1 MNASSNKPKRRGR
14 WLRWIGLALLLLLV
28 LLALFHRPIFFEG
41 TRYFIVRAA
50 KQQHLDLSY
59 DASGSIFTTLTIS
72 NLRGTP
78 TEQGP
83 IQRLEIGTLN
93 LRYSLIGLIREGFPG
108 LLKLVDIRDAY
119 IEITPAEPLPADKER
134 QPQQFKFPAL
144 FPDILNL
151 ENINFIAHG
160 PNGNTELSGLF
171 LSLLP
176 DRPGVLKIETLDI
189 PGVRRWTEISGAT
202 SFRDRNLIITDLIIG
217 PEISLRKFNLNV
229 SKLSEAELG
238 LSLDGSL
245 FDAPVSL
252 SAQVSDLNASNRL
265 NLKAESSALSLQR
278 IWEYLNLTVPIT
290 GTLDR
295 LMVSFQGEP
304 AKPSSWTGQANVLL
318 SGATYDRRALG
329 GIALQLDMADQRV
342 KATLVS
348 QLDPEN
354 RIDVEADSTLPE
366 TFDDFDK
373 VRLNLKAET
382 SALSLQSI
390 AEHLNLNVP
399 MTGTLDRLVVS
410 FQGEP
415 AKPSGWVG
423 QADVLLSGATYNR
436 QPVGEITL
444 QLNMADQRV
453 KATLASQLDPE
464 HRIDVEVNSSLPET
478 FNGFDEVRLD
488 VKAETS
494 ALSLQRIAE
503 YFNLN
508 VPVTGTL
515 DRFVVSFQ
523 GEPAKPSTW
532 IGRADVRLSGAT
544 YDRRI
549 LGDTTLKLDMAD
561 QRLKATLAS
570 QMDPENRIDIE
581 ADSTLPETFNDF
593 DKVRLNLKAQSSALS
608 LPRIAEHLNLPV
620 PVTGTLDRLVVS
632 FQGEP
637 SKPSSW
643 VGQAD
648 VRLSGA
654 TYDRRVLGDTTLQ
667 LDMADQRLK
676 ATLASRLD
684 DENRIDI
691 EANSTLPET
700 FNDLDKVSASGH
712 LQVFAPDLAALN
724 LPAIGDL
731 SLNTEFRF
739 ENRKLST
746 QSVLDSSSLA
756 FSGTEL
762 TETHL
767 RLDLAKDFQA
777 QADEPLFKDLIS
789 RVEGSI
795 KAVRL
800 QDYVVES
807 VNLALSSNDAKVQL
821 EGLTLAKGAN
831 HASLQADYILPP
843 DLKSWERQP
852 LEFNLSVDAPDLSAF
867 VAPETGATLKGTLK
881 IAGKGSA
888 KDGAYDGNFFI
899 EGRGIE
905 TMGMTVRSI
914 DARLDAAENQAR
926 LSQLQVVFNE
936 KNVIRGE
943 GAMRLTDPFD
953 YSGSLDVQFA
963 DLSIFQP
970 LLEQEAMAPALGGAL
985 SIAWKGTGD
994 LRAPQHTGDVAIDL
1008 TGGEF
1013 GDLQNLAAHAKGSY
1027 SPQFVNVPGLTVSA
1041 RGLGEALLSLFWKD
1055 NRLSIFDISVRQEKL
1070 ILVQGSAELPFHLA
1084 EVQHPDRL
1092 IPNNEPL
1099 KLALQTR
1106 ELDLRKLFTQLGQKK
1121 PPVTGIVNLDVNA
1134 GGTLDELAAKA
1145 TVRASRI
1152 QSPDAS
1158 QLDPATISLDLD
1170 FQNDRLSLNGSVQQR
1185 LIQPLRISGNLPFD
1199 IVAFRNNAKIDPQ
1212 TPVELQVIMPR
1223 SSLAFVSTLVPA
1235 IRQSRGTAAIDI
1247 GVRGTIAQP
1256 TLSGEITADLSAL
1269 RFTDPSLPPIADVA
1283 LQVDFTRDRVTIK
1296 RGTGRIGGGSFA
1308 ASGSVI
1314 VQPLDN
1320 PTLALRLTTQNALIL
1335 QNDDL
1340 SVRANSDIRV
1350 EGPLNAASVTGN
1362 VFVTRSAFFRNI
1374 DILPIGLPGRP
1385 APQPPQEPV
1394 FISFPQPPLRDWR
1407 FDISI
1412 RTQDAF
1418 LIQSNLANGRIT
1430 MDLKLGGTGLRPW
1443 MDGTIFIEQLM
1454 ATLPFSRLQIESGFI
1469 YFKRD
1474 QPFVPILNL
1483 RGTSTIRDYNIT
1495 VYITGPATAPEAIF
1509 SSDPPLPQAE
1519 IVSLIATGATT
1530 QELSRDPNAL
1540 AGRAAI
1546 LLFQKIYR
1554 SVFARNKPAPAQD
1567 SLLSRVRLD
1576 IGTMDPKTGKQA
1588 ASIGIPLTNQ
1598 IVLVGG
1604 LDVGGN
1610 FRGQIKYLVRF
1621 K

>member
-1 MNASSNKPKRRGR
+1 MKATSDRGRRRGR
-14 WLRWIGLALLLLLV
+14 WLRRIGLTLLV
-28 LLALFHRPIFFEG
+28 LFVLLAIFHRPLFFEG

-72 NLRGTP
+72 NLRGIP

-93 LRYSLIGLIREGFPG
+93 LRYSLIGLIRHGLPG
-108 LLKLVDIRDAY
+108 LLKLVDVRNAY
-119 IEITPAEPLPADKER
+119 VEIAPAEPLPAEKER

-144 FPDILNL
+144 VPDILNL

-160 PNGNTELSGLF
+160 PTGNTELAGLF

-176 DRPGVLKIETLDI
+176 DRPGVLKIQTLDI
-189 PGVRRWTEISGAT
+189 PGVRRWTDISGAT
-202 SFRDRNLIITDLIIG
+202 TFRDRNLLITDLVIG
-217 PEISLRKFNLNV
+217 SEISLHKLNLDV

-238 LSLDGSL
+238 LSLDGTV
-245 FDAPVSL
+245 FDAPIIV
-252 SAQVSDLNASNRL
+252 SAQVSDLNATNRL
-265 NLKAESSALSLQR
+265 NLNAESSALSLR
-278 IWEYLNLTVPIT
+278 KIWEYLNLAIPV
-290 GTLDR
+290 
-295 LMVSFQGEP
+295 
-304 AKPSSWTGQANVLL
+304 
-318 SGATYDRRALG
+318 
-329 GIALQLDMADQRV
+329 
-342 KATLVS
+342 
-348 QLDPEN
+348 
-354 RIDVEADSTLPE
+354 
-366 TFDDFDK
+366 
-373 VRLNLKAET
+373 
-382 SALSLQSI
+382 
-390 AEHLNLNVP
+390 
-399 MTGTLDRLVVS
+399 TGTLDRLVVS

-423 QADVLLSGATYNR
+423 DADVLLSGTIYDGR
-436 QPVGEITL
+436 VLGDITL
-444 QLNMADQRV
+444 QLDMADQRV

-464 HRIDVEVNSSLPET
+464 
-478 FNGFDEVRLD
+478 
-488 VKAETS
+488 
-494 ALSLQRIAE
+494 
-503 YFNLN
+503 
-508 VPVTGTL
+508 
-515 DRFVVSFQ
+515 
-523 GEPAKPSTW
+523 
-532 IGRADVRLSGAT
+532 
-544 YDRRI
+544 
-549 LGDTTLKLDMAD
+549 
-561 QRLKATLAS
+561 
-570 QMDPENRIDIE
+570 NRIEVE

-593 DKVRLNLKAQSSALS
+593 DKARVNLKAQSSALS
-608 LPRIAEHLNLPV
+608 LQKISEYFNLNV

-637 SKPSSW
+637 AKPSGW
-643 VGQAD
+643 VGHAD
-648 VRLSGA
+648 VRLAGA
-654 TYDRRVLGDTTLQ
+654 TYDRRILGDTTLQ
-667 LDMADQRLK
+667 LDIADQQVK
-676 ATLASRLD
+676 ATLVSQLD
-684 DENRIDI
+684 QENRIDI

-700 FNDLDKVSASGH
+700 LNDFAKVSAAGH
-712 LQVFAPDLAALN
+712 LQVFVPDLVALN
-724 LPAIGDL
+724 LPVIGDL
-731 SLNTEFRF
+731 SLNTSFRL
-739 ENRKLST
+739 EDRKLSI
-746 QSVLDSSSLA
+746 QGVLDSSSLA

-762 TETHL
+762 TEAHL
-767 RLDLAKDFQA
+767 RLDLSKDLQQPA
-777 QADEPLFKDLIS
+777 EAPLFKDLIS
-789 RVEGSI
+789 RIEGDI
-795 KAVRL
+795 KTVRW
-800 QDYVVES
+800 QDYVIES
-807 VNLALSSNDAKVQL
+807 VNIASSSRDANVQL
-821 EGLTLAKGAN
+821 ERLTFAKGAN
-831 HASLQADYILPP
+831 HASLQANYILPA
-843 DLKSWERQP
+843 DLRSWDRGP
-852 LEFNLSVDAPDLSAF
+852 LEFNVNVDAPDLSAF
-867 VAPETGATLKGTLK
+867 VVPGSGATLNGTLKVAGKGSARSGTYDGSFVIEGRGIESMGLVGDLSLNTNFRVENRKLSIQGVLDSSSLTFSGTELTEAHLRLDISKDLQQQTEAPIFKDLSSRIEGEIKAIRWQDYVVDSVNIALSSSDANVQLERLTFAKGANHASLQANYILPADLKSWDRGPLEFNVNVDAPDLSAFVVPDSGATLKGTLS

-888 KDGAYDGNFFI
+888 QSGAYDGSFVI

-905 TMGMTVRSI
+905 SMGLTVRSI
-914 DARLDAAENQAR
+914 DAQLEVADNQAR
-926 LSQLQVVFNE
+926 LSQLEVIFND
-936 KNVIRGE
+936 KNVIRGG
-943 GAMRLTDPFD
+943 GAMRVNDPFD
-953 YSGSLDVQFA
+953 YSGSLDVQLA

-970 LLEQEAMAPALGGAL
+970 LLEQEALAPALGGAL
-985 SIAWKGTGD
+985 TFTWKGTGD
-994 LRAPQHTGDVAIDL
+994 LRAPQHTGEVAIDL
-1008 TGGEF
+1008 THGQF
-1013 GDLQNLAAHAKGSY
+1013 GDLQDLAAHAKGSY
-1027 SPQFVNVPGLTVSA
+1027 SPQFVNLPDLTVSA
-1041 RGLGEALLSLFWKD
+1041 RGLGQALLSLFWKD
-1055 NRLSIFDISVRQEKL
+1055 NRLSILDISVRQEKL
-1070 ILVQGSAELPFHLA
+1070 TLVQGSAELPFHLA

-1106 ELDLRKLFTQLGQKK
+1106 ELDLRQLFTQLGQKK
-1121 PPVTGIVNLDVNA
+1121 PPITGIVNLDVNA
-1134 GGTLDELAAKA
+1134 AGTLDELTAKA
-1145 TVRASRI
+1145 TLRATRI

-1158 QLDPATISLDLD
+1158 QLEPAVISLDLD

-1199 IVAFRNNAKIDPQ
+1199 IVAFRNNQKIDPQ
-1212 TPVELQVIMPR
+1212 TPLELQVIMPR

-1247 GVRGTIAQP
+1247 GVGGTIAQP
-1256 TLSGEITADLSAL
+1256 TLSGEITAELSAL
-1269 RFTDPSLPPIADVA
+1269 RFTDPSLPPVADVA
-1283 LQVDFTRDRVTIK
+1283 LQVDFTRDRITIA
-1296 RGTGRIGGGSFA
+1296 RCTGRIGGGSFA
-1308 ASGSVI
+1308 VTGGI
-1314 VQPLDN
+1314 GVQPLDN

-1350 EGPLNAASVTGN
+1350 EGPLNAASVRGN

-1394 FISFPQPPLRDWR
+1394 FVSFPQPPLRDWT

-1418 LIQSNLANGRIT
+1418 LVQSNLANGRIT
-1430 MDLKLGGTGLRPW
+1430 MDLKLAGTGLRPW
-1443 MDGTIFIEQLM
+1443 LEGTIYIEQLM

-1474 QPFVPILNL
+1474 QPFIPILNL

-1554 SVFARNKPAPAQD
+1554 SVFSRNKPAPAQD

-1576 IGTMDPKTGKQA
+1576 IGTIDPKTGKQA

-1598 IVLVGG
+1598 LVLVGG

-1610 FRGQIKYLVRF
+1610 FRGQVKYLVRF

>member
-1 MNASSNKPKRRGR
+1 MSAGSDRPKRGGR
-14 WLRWIGLALLLLLV
+14 WLRLIGFVLLV
-28 LLALFHRPIFFEG
+28 LFVFVAIFHRPLFFEG

-72 NLRGTP
+72 NLRGNP

-93 LRYSLIGLIREGFPG
+93 LRYSLIGLIRHGLPGF
-108 LLKLVDIRDAY
+108 LKLVDIRDAY

-144 FPDILNL
+144 FPDTLNL
-151 ENINFIAHG
+151 ENINFISHA
-160 PNGNTELSGLF
+160 PAGNTELSGLF

-189 PGVRRWTEISGAT
+189 PGVRRWTGMSGAT

-217 PEISLRKFNLNV
+217 PEISLRKFNLDV

-245 FDAPVSL
+245 FDAPINL
-252 SAQVSDLNASNRL
+252 SAQVSDLNATNRL

-278 IWEYLNLTVPIT
+278 IWEYLNLTVPVT

-295 LMVSFQGEP
+295 LLVSFQGEP
-304 AKPSSWTGQANVLL
+304 TKPSSWIGQADLLL
-318 SGATYDRRALG
+318 SDATYDRQTLG
-329 GIALQLDMADQRV
+329 EITLKLDMADQRV
-342 KATLVS
+342 KATLAS
-348 QLDPEN
+348 RLDP
-354 RIDVEADSTLPE
+354 
-366 TFDDFDK
+366 
-373 VRLNLKAET
+373 
-382 SALSLQSI
+382 QS
-390 AEHLNLNVP
+390 
-399 MTGTLDRLVVS
+399 
-410 FQGEP
+410 
-415 AKPSGWVG
+415 
-423 QADVLLSGATYNR
+423 
-436 QPVGEITL
+436 
-444 QLNMADQRV
+444 
-453 KATLASQLDPE
+453 
-464 HRIDVEVNSSLPET
+464 
-478 FNGFDEVRLD
+478 
-488 VKAETS
+488 
-494 ALSLQRIAE
+494 
-503 YFNLN
+503 
-508 VPVTGTL
+508 
-515 DRFVVSFQ
+515 
-523 GEPAKPSTW
+523 
-532 IGRADVRLSGAT
+532 
-544 YDRRI
+544 
-549 LGDTTLKLDMAD
+549 
-561 QRLKATLAS
+561 
-570 QMDPENRIDIE
+570 RIDIE
-581 ADSTLPETFNDF
+581 ATSTLPDTFNDF
-593 DKVRLNLKAQSSALS
+593 DKVRLNLKAQSSPLS
-608 LPRIAEHLNLPV
+608 LQRISEYFNLTIPVTGTLDRLIVSFQGEPAKPSGWIGQADVLFSGATYDRQTLGEITLKLDMADQRVKATLASRLDPESRIDIEANSNLPNTFNDFDKVRLNLKAQSSPLSLQRISEYLNLTV
-620 PVTGTLDRLVVS
+620 PVTGTLDRLIVS

-637 SKPSSW
+637 AKPSGW
-643 VGQAD
+643 IGQAD
-648 VRLSGA
+648 VLLSGA
-654 TYDRRVLGDTTLQ
+654 TYDRQTLGDITLQ
-667 LDMADQRLK
+667 LKMADRQVK
-676 ATLASRLD
+676 ATLTSRLD
-684 DENRIDI
+684 PENRIDV
-691 EANSTLPET
+691 EANSTLPDT
-700 FNDLDKVSASGH
+700 FNDFDKVSASGH
-712 LQVFAPDLAALN
+712 LQVFAPDLVALN

-739 ENRKLST
+739 ENKKLSI
-746 QSVLDSSSLA
+746 QGVLDSSSLA
-756 FSGTEL
+756 FLGTEL

-767 RLDLAKDFQA
+767 RVDLAKDFQA
-777 QADEPLFKDLIS
+777 QADEPLFKDLVS
-789 RVEGSI
+789 RIEGQI

-800 QDYVVES
+800 QDYVVDS
-807 VNLALSSNDAKVQL
+807 VKISLSSSDAKVNL
-821 EGLTLAKGAN
+821 EGLTLSKGAN
-831 HASLQADYILPP
+831 RASLQANYVLPA

-852 LEFNLSVDAPDLSAF
+852 LEFDLSVDAPDLSSF
-867 VAPETGATLKGTLK
+867 VAPETGASLKGTLK
-881 IAGKGSA
+881 VAGKGSA
-888 KDGAYDGNFFI
+888 KNGAYDGNFLI

-905 TMGMTVRSI
+905 TMGIAVRSI

-936 KNVIRGE
+936 KNAIRGE
-943 GAMRLTDPFD
+943 GAMRLSDPFD

-970 LLEQEAMAPALGGAL
+970 LLERGAMAPALGGAL
-985 SIAWKGTGD
+985 NISWKGTGD

-1027 SPQFVNVPGLTVSA
+1027 WPQFVNVPDLTVSA

-1055 NRLSIFDISVRQEKL
+1055 NRLSIFNISVRQEKL
-1070 ILVQGSAELPFHLA
+1070 TLIQGSAELPFYLA

-1106 ELDLRKLFTQLGQKK
+1106 DLDLGRLFTQLGQKK
-1121 PPVTGIVNLDVNA
+1121 PPVTGIINLDVNA
-1134 GGTLDELAAKA
+1134 GGTLDELTAKA
-1145 TVRASRI
+1145 TLRGNRI

-1199 IVAFRNNAKIDPQ
+1199 VVAFRTNQKIDPE
-1212 TPVELQVIMPR
+1212 TPVELQVVMPR
-1223 SSLAFVSTLVPA
+1223 SSLAFLSTLVPA
-1235 IRQSRGTAAIDI
+1235 IRQSRGTAAIDVS
-1247 GVRGTIAQP
+1247 VRGTIAQP
-1256 TLSGEITADLSAL
+1256 ALSGQITADLPAL

-1283 LQVDFTRDRVTIK
+1283 LRVDFTRDRVNIG
-1296 RGTGRIGGGSFA
+1296 RCIGRIGGGSFA
-1308 ASGSVI
+1308 VTGGI
-1314 VQPLDN
+1314 GVQPLDN
-1320 PTLALRLTTQNALIL
+1320 PTLTLRLTAQNALIL

-1362 VFVTRSAFFRNI
+1362 VFVTRSSFFKNI

-1394 FISFPQPPLRDWR
+1394 LISFPNPPLRDWK
-1407 FDISI
+1407 FDVSI
-1412 RTQDAF
+1412 RTQDPF
-1418 LIQSNLANGRIT
+1418 LVQSNLANGRIT
-1430 MDLKLGGTGLRPW
+1430 MDLKVGGTGLRPW
-1443 MDGTIFIEQLM
+1443 MDGTIYIEQLM

-1483 RGTSTIRDYNIT
+1483 RGTSTVRDYNIT
-1495 VYITGPATAPEAIF
+1495 VYITGPATAPQAIF

-1554 SVFARNKPAPAQD
+1554 SVFSRNKPPPANE
-1567 SLLSRVRLD
+1567 SFLSRVRLD

-1598 IVLVGG
+1598 LVLVGG

>member
-1 MNASSNKPKRRGR
+1 MNATSDRPKRRGR
-14 WLRWIGLALLLLLV
+14 WLRRIGFALLV
-28 LLALFHRPIFFEG
+28 LFVLLAVFHRPLFFEG

-72 NLRGTP
+72 NLRGIP

-93 LRYSLIGLIREGFPG
+93 LRYSLIGLIRHGLPG

-119 IEITPAEPLPADKER
+119 IEITPAESLPPEKER

-144 FPDILNL
+144 FPDTLNL
-151 ENINFIAHG
+151 ENINFITHG
-160 PNGNTELSGLF
+160 PTGNTELSGLF

-176 DRPGVLKIETLDI
+176 DRPGILKIETLDI
-189 PGVRRWTEISGAT
+189 PGVRRWTQIAGAT
-202 SFRDRNLIITDLIIG
+202 SFRDRNLIITDLVIG
-217 PEISLRKFNLNV
+217 PEISLRKFNLDV

-238 LSLDGSL
+238 LSLEGSI
-245 FDAPVSL
+245 FDAPIIL
-252 SAQVSDLNASNRL
+252 SAQVSDLNATNRL
-265 NLKAESSALSLQR
+265 NLKAESSALSLQK
-278 IWEYLNLTVPIT
+278 IWEYFNLTVPVT
-290 GTLDR
+290 GTFER
-295 LMVSFQGEP
+295 LVMTFQGEP
-304 AKPSSWTGQANVLL
+304 AKPSSW
-318 SGATYDRRALG
+318 
-329 GIALQLDMADQRV
+329 
-342 KATLVS
+342 
-348 QLDPEN
+348 
-354 RIDVEADSTLPE
+354 
-366 TFDDFDK
+366 
-373 VRLNLKAET
+373 
-382 SALSLQSI
+382 
-390 AEHLNLNVP
+390 
-399 MTGTLDRLVVS
+399 
-410 FQGEP
+410 
-415 AKPSGWVG
+415 VG
-423 QADVLLSGATYNR
+423 NADVLLSGASYDR
-436 QPVGEITL
+436 QTLGGITL
-444 QLNMADQRV
+444 QLDLADQRA
-453 KATLASQLDPE
+453 KAT
-464 HRIDVEVNSSLPET
+464 
-478 FNGFDEVRLD
+478 
-488 VKAETS
+488 
-494 ALSLQRIAE
+494 
-503 YFNLN
+503 
-508 VPVTGTL
+508 
-515 DRFVVSFQ
+515 
-523 GEPAKPSTW
+523 
-532 IGRADVRLSGAT
+532 
-544 YDRRI
+544 
-549 LGDTTLKLDMAD
+549 
-561 QRLKATLAS
+561 
-570 QMDPENRIDIE
+570 
-581 ADSTLPETFNDF
+581 
-593 DKVRLNLKAQSSALS
+593 
-608 LPRIAEHLNLPV
+608 
-620 PVTGTLDRLVVS
+620 
-632 FQGEP
+632 
-637 SKPSSW
+637 
-643 VGQAD
+643 
-648 VRLSGA
+648 
-654 TYDRRVLGDTTLQ
+654 VL
-667 LDMADQRLK
+667 
-676 ATLASRLD
+676 SRLD
-684 DENRIDI
+684 QENRIDI

-700 FNDLDKVSASGH
+700 FKDFDKVSATGH
-712 LQVFAPDLAALN
+712 LQVFAPDLVALN
-724 LPAIGDL
+724 LPVIGDL
-731 SLNTEFRF
+731 SLNTSFRL

-767 RLDLAKDFQA
+767 RLDLSKDLQQQA
-777 QADEPLFKDLIS
+777 EAPLFKDLTS
-789 RVEGSI
+789 RIEGEI
-795 KAVRL
+795 KAVRF

-807 VNLALSSNDAKVQL
+807 VNLALSSSDANVHL
-821 EGLTLAKGAN
+821 ERLTLARGAN
-831 HASLQADYILPP
+831 HASLQANYILPA
-843 DLKSWERQP
+843 DLKSWGREP
-852 LEFNLSVDAPDLSAF
+852 LEFDLNVDAPNLGAF
-867 VAPETGATLKGTLK
+867 VAPDSGVTLKGTVK
-881 IAGKGSA
+881 VAGKGSA
-888 KDGAYDGNFFI
+888 KDGAYDGSFVI

-914 DARLDAAENQAR
+914 DAHLDAAQNQAR

-943 GAMRLTDPFD
+943 GTMRVIDPFD

-970 LLEQEAMAPALGGAL
+970 LLEQEALAPALGGAL
-985 SIAWKGTGD
+985 NIIWKGTGD
-994 LRAPQHTGDVAIDL
+994 LGAPQHTGDVSIDL
-1008 TGGEF
+1008 TRGKF
-1013 GDLQNLAAHAKGSY
+1013 GDLQDLAAHAKGSY
-1027 SPQFVNVPGLTVSA
+1027 SPQFVNVPGLTMSA

-1070 ILVQGSAELPFHLA
+1070 TLVQGSAELPLHLA

-1092 IPNNEPL
+1092 IPNDEPL

-1134 GGTLDELAAKA
+1134 GGTLDELTAKA
-1145 TVRASRI
+1145 TLRATRI

-1199 IVAFRNNAKIDPQ
+1199 IVAFRNNQKIDPQ
-1212 TPVELQVIMPR
+1212 TPLELQVTMPP
-1223 SSLAFVSTLVPA
+1223 SSLTFLSTLVPA
-1235 IRQSRGTAAIDI
+1235 IRQSRGTAAIDVS
-1247 GVRGTIAQP
+1247 VRGTIAQP
-1256 TLSGEITADLSAL
+1256 ALSGAITANLSAL
-1269 RFTDPSLPPIADVA
+1269 RFTDPSLPPVADAA
-1283 LQVDFTRDRVTIK
+1283 LQVDFTRDRVNIA
-1296 RGTGRIGGGSFA
+1296 RCTGRIGGGSFA
-1308 ASGSVI
+1308 VTGGIGVR
-1314 VQPLDN
+1314 PLDN

-1340 SVRANSDIRV
+1340 SVRASSDIRV

-1385 APQPPQEPV
+1385 APQPPAEPV
-1394 FISFPQPPLRDWR
+1394 FVSFPNPPLRDWK

-1418 LIQSNLANGRIT
+1418 LVQSNLANGRIT
-1430 MDLKLGGTGLRPW
+1430 IDLKLGGTGLRPW
-1443 MDGTIFIEQLM
+1443 MDGTIFIEQLL

-1530 QELSRDPNAL
+1530 EELSRDPNAL

-1554 SVFARNKPAPAQD
+1554 SVFSRNKPAPAHD
-1567 SLLSRVRLD
+1567 SFLSRVRLD

-1598 IVLVGG
+1598 LVLVGG

>member
-1 MNASSNKPKRRGR
+1 MNATNDRPKRRGK
-14 WLRWIGLALLLLLV
+14 WLRRIGLALLVLFV
-28 LLALFHRPIFFEG
+28 LLAVFHRPLFFEG

-50 KQQHLDLSY
+50 KQQHLDLTY

-72 NLRGTP
+72 NLRGIP

-83 IQRLEIGTLN
+83 IQRLEIGTLH
-93 LRYSLIGLIREGFPG
+93 LRYSLIGLVRHGLPGF
-108 LLKLVDIRDAY
+108 LELVDIRNAY
-119 IEITPAEPLPADKER
+119 IEITPTESLPPEKER

-144 FPDILNL
+144 FPDTLNL
-151 ENINFIAHG
+151 ENIDFITHG
-160 PNGNTELSGLF
+160 PNGNTELRGLF

-189 PGVRRWTEISGAT
+189 PGVRRWTQISGAT
-202 SFRDRNLIITDLIIG
+202 SFRDRNLIVTDLVIG
-217 PEISLRKFNLNV
+217 PEISLRKFNLDV

-238 LSLDGSL
+238 MSLDGSI
-245 FDAPVSL
+245 FDAPIIL
-252 SAQVSDLNASNRL
+252 SAQVSDLNATNRL
-265 NLKAESSALSLQR
+265 NLKAESSALSLQK
-278 IWEYLNLTVPIT
+278 IWEYLNLTVPVT
-290 GTLDR
+290 GTFDR
-295 LMVSFQGEP
+295 LVMTFQGEP
-304 AKPSSWTGQANVLL
+304 AKPSSWIGQADVLF
-318 SGATYDRRALG
+318 SRAIYDRQALG
-329 GIALQLDMADQRV
+329 DMTLQLDLADQRV
-342 KATLVS
+342 KAT
-348 QLDPEN
+348 
-354 RIDVEADSTLPE
+354 
-366 TFDDFDK
+366 
-373 VRLNLKAET
+373 
-382 SALSLQSI
+382 
-390 AEHLNLNVP
+390 
-399 MTGTLDRLVVS
+399 VVS
-410 FQGEP
+410 N
-415 AKPSGWVG
+415 
-423 QADVLLSGATYNR
+423 L
-436 QPVGEITL
+436 
-444 QLNMADQRV
+444 DQ
-453 KATLASQLDPE
+453 
-464 HRIDVEVNSSLPET
+464 
-478 FNGFDEVRLD
+478 
-488 VKAETS
+488 
-494 ALSLQRIAE
+494 
-503 YFNLN
+503 
-508 VPVTGTL
+508 
-515 DRFVVSFQ
+515 
-523 GEPAKPSTW
+523 
-532 IGRADVRLSGAT
+532 
-544 YDRRI
+544 
-549 LGDTTLKLDMAD
+549 
-561 QRLKATLAS
+561 
-570 QMDPENRIDIE
+570 
-581 ADSTLPETFNDF
+581 
-593 DKVRLNLKAQSSALS
+593 
-608 LPRIAEHLNLPV
+608 
-620 PVTGTLDRLVVS
+620 
-632 FQGEP
+632 
-637 SKPSSW
+637 
-643 VGQAD
+643 
-648 VRLSGA
+648 
-654 TYDRRVLGDTTLQ
+654 
-667 LDMADQRLK
+667 
-676 ATLASRLD
+676 
-684 DENRIDI
+684 ENRIDI

-700 FNDLDKVSASGH
+700 FKDFDKVSATGH
-712 LQVFAPDLAALN
+712 VQVFAPDLVALN

-731 SLNTEFRF
+731 SLNTSFRL
-739 ENRKLST
+739 ENGKLST
-746 QSVLDSSSLA
+746 QSAFDSSSLA

-767 RLDLAKDFQA
+767 RLDLSKDLQQQA
-777 QADEPLFKDLIS
+777 EAPLFKDLVS
-789 RVEGSI
+789 RIEGEI
-795 KAVRL
+795 KAVRF

-807 VNLALSSNDAKVQL
+807 VNIALSSSDANVYL
-821 EGLTLAKGAN
+821 ERLTLARGAN
-831 HASLQADYILPP
+831 HASLQANYILPA
-843 DLKSWERQP
+843 DLKSWDREP
-852 LEFNLSVDAPDLSAF
+852 LEFNVNVDAPDLSAL
-867 VAPETGATLKGTLK
+867 VVPDSGATLKGTLK

-888 KDGAYDGNFFI
+888 KAGAYDGSFVIEGRGIESMGLIGDLSLNTSFRLENGKLSTQSVLDSPSLAFSGTELTETHLRLDLSKDLPQQAEAPLFKDLISRIEGEIKAVRVQDYVIESVNIALSSSDANVHLERLTLARGANHASLQANYILPADLKSWGREPLEFDLNVDAPDLSAFVVPDSGVTLKGTLKVAGKGSAKDGAYDGSFVI

-914 DARLDAAENQAR
+914 DAHLDAADNQAR

-936 KNVIRGE
+936 KNAIRGE
-943 GAMRLTDPFD
+943 GTMRVTEPFD

-970 LLEQEAMAPALGGAL
+970 LLEQEALAPALGGAL
-985 SIAWKGTGD
+985 IIGWKGTGD
-994 LRAPQHTGDVAIDL
+994 LGAPQHTGDVTIDL
-1008 TGGEF
+1008 TRGQF
-1013 GDLQNLAAHAKGSY
+1013 GDLQDLAAHAKGSY
-1027 SPQFVNVPGLTVSA
+1027 SPQFVNVPGLTMSA

-1070 ILVQGSAELPFHLA
+1070 TLVQGSAELPLHLA

-1092 IPNNEPL
+1092 IPNDEPL

-1121 PPVTGIVNLDVNA
+1121 PPVIGMVNLDVNA
-1134 GGTLDELAAKA
+1134 GGTLDELTAKA
-1145 TVRASRI
+1145 TLRATRI

-1170 FQNDRLSLNGSVQQR
+1170 FQNDRLSLNGSLQQR

-1199 IVAFRNNAKIDPQ
+1199 IVAFRNNQKIDPQ
-1212 TPVELQVIMPR
+1212 TPLELQVVMPP
-1223 SSLAFVSTLVPA
+1223 SSLTFLSTLVPA
-1235 IRQSRGTAAIDI
+1235 IRQSRGTAAIDVS
-1247 GVRGTIAQP
+1247 VRGTIAQP
-1256 TLSGEITADLSAL
+1256 ALSGAITANLSAL

-1283 LQVDFTRDRVTIK
+1283 LQVDFTRDRVNIA
-1296 RGTGRIGGGSFA
+1296 RCTGRIGGGSFA
-1308 ASGSVI
+1308 VTGGI
-1314 VQPLDN
+1314 GVQPLDN
-1320 PTLALRLTTQNALIL
+1320 PTLTLRLTTQNALIL

-1385 APQPPQEPV
+1385 APQPPAEPV
-1394 FISFPQPPLRDWR
+1394 FVSFPNPPLRDWK
-1407 FDISI
+1407 FDVSI

-1418 LIQSNLANGRIT
+1418 LVQSNLANGRIT

-1443 MDGTIFIEQLM
+1443 MDGTIYIEQLL
-1454 ATLPFSRLQIESGFI
+1454 ATLPFSRLQIEAGFI

-1519 IVSLIATGATT
+1519 IVALIATGATT

-1598 IVLVGG
+1598 LVLVGG

>member
-1 MNASSNKPKRRGR
+1 MNATSNKPKRRGR
-14 WLRWIGLALLLLLV
+14 WLRWIGLALLVLLV
-28 LLALFHRPIFFEG
+28 LLGIFHRPIFFEG

-72 NLRGTP
+72 NLRGIP

-93 LRYSLIGLIREGFPG
+93 LRYSLIGLIREGLPG
-108 LLKLVDIRDAY
+108 LLKLVDVRNAY
-119 IEITPAEPLPADKER
+119 IEVTPAQPLPPEKER

-151 ENINFIAHG
+151 ENINFITHG
-160 PNGNTELSGLF
+160 PTGNTELSGLF

-176 DRPGVLKIETLDI
+176 DRAGVLKIQTVDI

-202 SFRDRNLIITDLIIG
+202 SFRDRNLIITDLVIG
-217 PEISLRKFNLNV
+217 PEISLRKFNLDV

-245 FDAPVSL
+245 FDAPIIL
-252 SAQVSDLNASNRL
+252 SAQVSDLNATNRL

-278 IWEYLNLTVPIT
+278 IWQYFNLTVPTT

-295 LMVSFQGEP
+295 LVVSFQGEP
-304 AKPSSWTGQANVLL
+304 TKPSSWTGQANVLL
-318 SGATYDRRALG
+318 SGATYDRWALG
-329 GIALQLDMADQRV
+329 EITLQLDMADQRV

-348 QLDPEN
+348 RLDQEN
-354 RIDVEADSTLPE
+354 RIDIEANSTLPE
-366 TFDDFDK
+366 TFNDFDK
-373 VRLNLKAET
+373 VRLNLKAES
-382 SALSLQSI
+382 SALSLQRI
-390 AEHLNLNVP
+390 GEHLNLTVP
-399 MTGTLDRLVVS
+399 VTGTLDRLVVS

-415 AKPSGWVG
+415 AKPSSWVG
-423 QADVLLSGATYNR
+423 EADVLLSGATYDR
-436 QPVGEITL
+436 QALGDTTL
-444 QLNMADQRV
+444 RLDMADQRV
-453 KATLASQLDPE
+453 KATL
-464 HRIDVEVNSSLPET
+464 V
-478 FNGFDEVRLD
+478 
-488 VKAETS
+488 
-494 ALSLQRIAE
+494 
-503 YFNLN
+503 
-508 VPVTGTL
+508 
-515 DRFVVSFQ
+515 
-523 GEPAKPSTW
+523 
-532 IGRADVRLSGAT
+532 
-544 YDRRI
+544 
-549 LGDTTLKLDMAD
+549 
-561 QRLKATLAS
+561 
-570 QMDPENRIDIE
+570 
-581 ADSTLPETFNDF
+581 
-593 DKVRLNLKAQSSALS
+593 
-608 LPRIAEHLNLPV
+608 
-620 PVTGTLDRLVVS
+620 
-632 FQGEP
+632 
-637 SKPSSW
+637 
-643 VGQAD
+643 
-648 VRLSGA
+648 
-654 TYDRRVLGDTTLQ
+654 
-667 LDMADQRLK
+667 
-676 ATLASRLD
+676 SRLD
-684 DENRIDI
+684 QENRIDI

-700 FNDLDKVSASGH
+700 FNDFDKVSASGH
-712 LQVFAPDLAALN
+712 LQVFGPDLVALN
-724 LPAIGDL
+724 LPVIGDL
-731 SLNTEFRF
+731 SLNTDFRF
-739 ENRKLST
+739 EDKKLSTQSVLDSTSLTFSGTELTETHLRLDLSKELSAQADAPPFKDLVSRIEGQIKAVRLQDYVVESVNIALSSSDAKVHLEGLTLAKGANRASLQANYILPADLKSWEREPLEFDLSVDAPDLSALVAPDTAATLKGTLKIAGKGSAKDGAYDGSFVIEGRGIEAMGLIGDLSLNTSFRLENRKLST
-746 QSVLDSSSLA
+746 QSVFDSSSLA

-767 RLDLAKDFQA
+767 RLDLSKDLQQQA
-777 QADEPLFKDLIS
+777 EAPLFKDLIS
-789 RVEGSI
+789 RIEGEI
-795 KAVRL
+795 KAVRF

-807 VNLALSSNDAKVQL
+807 VNIALSSSDANVHL
-821 EGLTLAKGAN
+821 ERVTLARGVN
-831 HASLQADYILPP
+831 HASLQANYILPA
-843 DLKSWERQP
+843 DLKLWGREP
-852 LEFNLSVDAPDLSAF
+852 LEFDLSVDAPDLSAF
-867 VAPETGATLKGTLK
+867 VVPDSGATLKGTLK

-888 KDGAYDGNFFI
+888 KDGAYDGSFVI

-905 TMGMTVRSI
+905 TMGMTVHSI

-953 YSGSLDVQFA
+953 YSGALDVQFA

-985 SIAWKGTGD
+985 NIVWKGTGD
-994 LRAPQHTGDVAIDL
+994 LRAPQHTGDVTIDL
-1008 TGGEF
+1008 TSGKF
-1013 GDLQNLAAHAKGSY
+1013 GDLQDLGAHAKGSY
-1027 SPQFVNVPGLTVSA
+1027 SPQFVNVPDLTVSA

-1070 ILVQGSAELPFHLA
+1070 TLVQGSAELPFYLA

-1092 IPNNEPL
+1092 IPNDKPL

-1145 TVRASRI
+1145 TVRATRI

-1199 IVAFRNNAKIDPQ
+1199 IVAFRNNAKIDTQ

-1247 GVRGTIAQP
+1247 NVRGTIAQP
-1256 TLSGEITADLSAL
+1256 VLSGEITADLSAL
-1269 RFTDPSLPPIADVA
+1269 RFTDPSLPPIADAA
-1283 LQVDFTRDRVTIK
+1283 LQLNFRRDRITIG
-1296 RGTGRIGGGSFA
+1296 RFTGRIGGGSFA
-1308 ASGSVI
+1308 ASGGI
-1314 VQPLDN
+1314 GVQPLDN

-1350 EGPLNAASVTGN
+1350 DGPLNAASVTGN

-1385 APQPPQEPV
+1385 APQPPQQPV
-1394 FISFPQPPLRDWR
+1394 FVSFPQPPLRDWK
-1407 FDISI
+1407 FDVSI

-1418 LIQSNLANGRIT
+1418 LVQSNLANGRIT
-1430 MDLKLGGTGLRPW
+1430 IDLKLGGTGLRPW
-1443 MDGTIFIEQLM
+1443 MDGTIYIEQLV

-1509 SSDPPLPQAE
+1509 SSNPPLPQAE
-1519 IVSLIATGATT
+1519 IVSLIATGATP

-1598 IVLVGG
+1598 LVLVGG